1 MSQLRIAAR
10 TLARSRG
17 FSAIAI
23 LSLGLAIALN
33 VVIYSL
39 LVALIN
45 PPVDVRQ
52 PDQLHRF
59 RYFGDVHHRLQPGAV
74 EAALRSGVTAFEGVT
89 GVRSLT
95 IGHESTIEAHG
106 IVRNVL
112 PLVARPNV
120 FQVLGTRPIAG
131 RTFLPSDSASGAAV
145 AVITDRIAEA
155 LAAGG
160 RAPVGDVVTVDG
172 IRYTVI
178 GVVPRLTV
186 FPGLDT
192 DVWLLPGGGA
202 TRANESRPVP
212 LTLIRLRD
220 NASPAL
226 VQNQLDLLARRLA
239 FAAGESPSDTRFY
252 LTQDKAERQ
261 FHLGYFH
268 WALINAVLA
277 VLFVACGNLANLQ
290 LARGLARGPELAVRS
305 ALGATRRD
313 LVTTLVL
320 ENALLAA
327 GGLVLGLVLSLWGID
342 LVRSTIP
349 HAISNFLVEPH
360 VSWGMFIA
368 ALAAAMASLVVIGL
382 LPALRIAR
390 VDANSLLKS
399 RAGTGAHGAHRR
411 RYAILVAIQLGLSL
425 PILCGA
431 VLLARSSWRIRNGDF
446 IERLWL
452 GFNPDPVVEAT
463 VTVDAPAG
471 TWVRLADLSSDL
483 VSRVRAL
490 PSVAD
495 AAVVAGMAPIGRML
509 TVETNDGQMHEV
521 SAPMWSAQV
530 VTPSYFR
537 TTGRTMGA
545 GQDFVEGGYAAS
557 EVVMDE
563 PTSRFLWPGVN
574 PIGREIKFGD
584 ARSEAPWVRV
594 VGTVRDMRDTT
605 TLRFL
610 DPDNGFK
617 PEGIFRAMMPSDS
630 VQVGPGGLTL
640 TVDARTKRDADV
652 TAVDVRHLL
661 WATPGVGNA
670 YVRTLDERY
679 GLIVERQRDWF
690 VTVIFTLFA
699 TIGTGLVALG
709 IFGIVAHSVTERR
722 QEFGVRISLGA
733 SRGHILRDVLRG
745 GRLVALAGAALGLYC
760 TKAAVGSLAFFLN
773 GQWDMNDALL
783 FAAIAAVL
791 TVTALAAAL
800 IPALRATRID
810 PVEAMRAE

>member
-17 FSAIAI
+17 FSTVAT

-39 LVALIN
+39 LVALID
-45 PPVDVRQ
+45 PVIDVRQ
-52 PDQLHRF
+52 PEQLHRF
-59 RYFGDVHHRLQPGAV
+59 RYFGDVHHRLPLGAV
-74 EAALRSGVTAFEGVT
+74 EDALRSGVTSFDGVT
-89 GVRSLT
+89 GARSLA
-95 IGHESTIEAHG
+95 IGRESTIEAHG
-106 IVRNVL
+106 VVRDVL

-120 FQVLGTRPIAG
+120 FQVLGTRPLVG
-131 RTFLPSDSASGAAV
+131 RTFQAMDSASGAAV
-145 AVITDRIAEA
+145 AVISDRIAGV
-155 LAAGG
+155 LAVNG

-172 IRYTVI
+172 MRYTVI

-192 DVWLLPGGGA
+192 DVWLLPAGGA
-202 TRANESRPVP
+202 MRANEARPVP

-239 FAAGESPSDTRFY
+239 LAAGESPRDTRFF
-252 LTQDKAERQ
+252 LTADKAERQ

-268 WALINAVLA
+268 WALIDAVLA

-320 ENALLAA
+320 ENALLAGA
-327 GGLVLGLVLSLWGID
+327 GLVLGLVLSLWGID

-349 HAISNFLVEPH
+349 HAIASFLVEPH
-360 VSWGMFIA
+360 VSWGMFVA
-368 ALAAAMASLVVIGL
+368 ALAAAMASLVVVGL

-399 RAGTGAHGAHRR
+399 RAGTGAHRGHRR
-411 RYAILVAIQLGLSL
+411 RYAILVAIQLGVSL

-431 VLLARSSWRIRNGDF
+431 VLLARSSWRVRNGDF
-446 IERLWL
+446 IERSWI

-463 VTVDAPAG
+463 VTVNAPAG
-471 TWVRLADLSSDL
+471 SWVRLTDLSSDL
-483 VSRVRAL
+483 VGRLRAL
-490 PSVAD
+490 PSVAE
-495 AAVVAGMAPIGRML
+495 ASIVAGIAPSGRVLM
-509 TVETNDGQMHEV
+509 VENNFGEMREV
-521 SAPMWSAQV
+521 PAPGWSAQV

-537 TTGRTMGA
+537 AMGRTMAA
-545 GQDFVEGGYAAS
+545 GQDFVDGGYAAS

-563 PTSRFLWPGVN
+563 PTARFLWPGVN
-574 PIGREIKFGD
+574 PIGRLIKFGD
-584 ARSEAPWVRV
+584 AASDAPLARV

-605 TLRFL
+605 TLRYL

-617 PEGIFRAMMPSDS
+617 PEAIFRVMTPGDS
-630 VQVGPGGLTL
+630 VLVGPGGLTL
-640 TVDARTKRDADV
+640 TVEARTKRDADV

-661 WATPGVGNA
+661 WATPGVGNS
-670 YVRTLDERY
+670 YVRTLDDRY
-679 GLIVERQRDWF
+679 GLVVSRQRDWF

-733 SRGHILRDVLRG
+733 TRGHILRDVLRG
-745 GRLVALAGAALGLYC
+745 GRLVALAGAALGLYW
-760 TKAAVGSLAFFLN
+760 TKGAVGSLAFFLN

-791 TVTALAAAL
+791 AATATAAAL

>member
-1 MSQLRIAAR
+1 MSQLSIAAR
-10 TLARSRG
+10 TLGRSRG
-17 FSAIAI
+17 FSAIAV

-39 LVALIN
+39 LVALID
-45 PPVDVRQ
+45 PVVDVRQ

-59 RYFGDVHHRLQPGAV
+59 RYFGDVHHRLPAGAV
-74 EAALRSGVTAFEGVT
+74 EDALRSGVTAFDGVT
-89 GVRSLT
+89 GVRSLA
-95 IGHESTIEAHG
+95 IGRESTIEAHG
-106 IVRNVL
+106 VVRNVV

-120 FQVLGTRPIAG
+120 FQVLGTRPLAG

-145 AVITDRIAEA
+145 AVITDRIAQA
-155 LAAGG
+155 LAVGG
-160 RAPVGDVVTVDG
+160 RAPVGDLVTVDG
-172 IRYTVI
+172 MRYTVI

-192 DVWLLPGGGA
+192 DVWILPGGGA
-202 TRANESRPVP
+202 TRANEARPVP

-220 NASPAL
+220 GASPAL

-239 FAAGESPSDTRFY
+239 FAAGESPRDTRFY
-252 LTQDKAERQ
+252 LTADKAERQ

-268 WALINAVLA
+268 WALINAVVA
-277 VLFVACGNLANLQ
+277 VLLVACGNLANLQ
-290 LARGLARGPELAVRS
+290 LARGLARGPELALRS

-313 LVTTLVL
+313 LVMTLVL
-320 ENALLAA
+320 ENALLAG
-327 GGLVLGLVLSLWGID
+327 GGLVLGLVLSVWGID

-349 HAISNFLVEPH
+349 HAIASFLVEPH
-360 VSWGMFIA
+360 VSWGMFVA

-425 PILCGA
+425 PILCSA
-431 VLLARSSWRIRNGDF
+431 VLLARSSWRFRNGDF
-446 IERLWL
+446 IARSWI
-452 GFNPDPVVEAT
+452 GFNPDRVVEAAI
-463 VTVDAPAG
+463 TVDAPNG
-471 TWVRLADLSSDL
+471 SWVHVADVSSDL
-483 VSRVRAL
+483 VGRLRAL
-490 PSVAD
+490 PGVAD
-495 AAVVAGMAPIGRML
+495 ASVVTSIAPQGRL
-509 TVETNDGQMHEV
+509 LSIETNDGQLREV
-521 SAPMWSAQV
+521 PAPGWGAQV
-530 VTPSYFR
+530 VTPSYLR
-537 TTGRTMGA
+537 AMGRTMGS
-545 GQDFVEGGYAAS
+545 GSDFVDGGYAAS

-563 PTSRFLWPGVN
+563 PTARFLWPGVN
-574 PIGREIKFGD
+574 PVGRLIKFGD
-584 ARSEAPWVRV
+584 ARSAEPWVRV
-594 VGTVRDMRDTT
+594 VGTVHDMRDTA
-605 TLRFL
+605 TLRYL

-617 PEGIFRAMMPSDS
+617 PEAIIRVMTASDS
-630 VQVGPGGLTL
+630 VRAGPAGLAL
-640 TVDARTKRDADV
+640 TVDVRAKGDADAA
-652 TAVDVRHLL
+652 AVNVRHLL

-670 YVRTLDERY
+670 YVRTLDDRF
-679 GLIVERQRDWF
+679 GLNTSRARDWF

-699 TIGTGLVALG
+699 TVGTGLVALG

-733 SRGHILRDVLRG
+733 TRGHILSEVLRG
-745 GRLVALAGAALGLYC
+745 GRLVALAGGALGLFW
-760 TKAAVGSLAFFLN
+760 TKGAVGSLAFFLN

-791 TVTALAAAL
+791 TVAALAAAM